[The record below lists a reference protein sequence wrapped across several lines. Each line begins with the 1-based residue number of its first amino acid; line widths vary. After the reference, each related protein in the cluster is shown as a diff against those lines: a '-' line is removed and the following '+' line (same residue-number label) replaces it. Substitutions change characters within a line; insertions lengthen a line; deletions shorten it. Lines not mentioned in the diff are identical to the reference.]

1 MERLALITGVAGG
14 IGRTT
19 AQVFS
24 DAGWRVIGLDV
35 ATPAAL
41 EGVAD
46 YHQVDLADADALV
59 AVCAAI
65 RRKYQGLDTLVNLAA
80 HQVCG
85 SVSAT
90 SLAEWDKVQAVN
102 VRAPFLLAQA
112 MLPLLLVSRGSIVNV
127 SSVHAVAT
135 SSNIAA
141 YATSKGALVALT
153 RALAVELAAQGVRVN
168 AVLPGAVDTPM
179 LRAGLQRAY
188 PEAPDPAAALLRRL
202 PLGRIGQPSEIAQA
216 ILFLADNEKSS
227 YMTGQ
232 TLTIDGGATARLCT
246 E

>member
-1 MERLALITGVAGG
+1 MARLALITGVAGG
-14 IGRTT
+14 IGRAT
-19 AQVFS
+19 AAAFS
-24 DAGWRVIGLDV
+24 GAGWRVIGLDV
-35 ATPAAL
+35 APPAAL

-46 YHQVDLADADALV
+46 YHQVDLGDAEALA

-65 RRKYQGLDTLVNLAA
+65 KRKYQGLHGLVNLAA
-80 HQVCG
+80 HQVCA
-85 SVSAT
+85 SVAAT

-102 VRAPFLLAQA
+102 VRAPFLLVQA
-112 MLPLLLVSRGSIVNV
+112 MLPLLCASRGSIVNI

-135 SSNIAA
+135 SSDIAA

-168 AVLPGAVDTPM
+168 AILPGAVDTPM
-179 LRAGLQRAY
+179 LRAGLQRAH
-188 PEAPDPAAALLRRL
+188 PDAADPTAALLRNL
-202 PLGRIGQPSEIAQA
+202 PLGRIGQPAEIAQA